1 LSKLPHTIVLLIAIF
16 GKNLLTK
23 KTITMKKITL
33 LLSLMILPGFMLGQ
47 NLITNGGFEGLAT
60 GDINNSSSAV
70 GVWWASSTLTTI
82 ANNTTNSF
90 EGTYYVQLGEQFRNL
105 RQRFTAV
112 ANTTYQVSFR
122 YRITNVSIV
131 NAADAPFVSV
141 RINDGLFGGNG
152 TVIQSFQVPIYTN
165 ADLKTYGQYTFT
177 FNSGAN
183 TDLNFYIFKNN
194 RVGTINNSVRFDKIS
209 IRKLH
214 TFDGS
219 TDSDFATASN
229 WDTDE
234 APNDDD
240 VVIPAGQ
247 NAVIS
252 ASTGINSY
260 NLTIDPA
267 ATLTINGG
275 GSLISSEVTTGNIT
289 YNRTLQANK
298 WHFVTSPLVGAT
310 YNDTWIANNG
320 IALGI
325 GNNRGIS
332 TYQNGAADPTTG
344 QWVYVQ
350 AGGSGTFDTSK
361 GYSLRRSTTGTVS
374 FTGTYPTGA
383 KPATVT
389 QSVNNFNLVGNPY
402 PMYLSIANFFTN
414 NTLASGKLTEETVW
428 IWDQSANAGIGGYVQ
443 KTSNIDGAFQVAP
456 GQAFF
461 ISSGNASNIIFFQ
474 FNGTNQADTFLK
486 SAKTQAILNI
496 ATTDG
501 KSNTEMYYLPEGTND
516 FDNGYDAS
524 KFSGVTTNFDVYTS
538 QLSDGAKKLARQVL
552 SNSDMETLV
561 VPVGVK
567 VAAGKELTFT
577 AEAMNFP
584 DGIKLFLEDRA
595 TNTFTRLDEANSE
608 YKVTLAEAL
617 DGTGRFFLHTK
628 ASGVLGIEDVNLT
641 NVSIFKTSNETL
653 RVVGL
658 TQGTASL
665 KLFNILGK
673 QVLDTNFQSKGA
685 NDIALPR
692 LATGVYI
699 VQLQTENGRTNK
711 KIILE

>member
-1 LSKLPHTIVLLIAIF
+1 
-16 GKNLLTK
+16 
-23 KTITMKKITL
+23 MKKITL
-33 LLSLMILPGFMLGQ
+33 LLLLLILPGFMIGQ
-47 NLITNGGFEGLAT
+47 NLITNGDFQSNISAT
-60 GDINNSSSAV
+60 IDNWSGYNHQSLIDDGTNGTNVGNINNGEGSLFQEFAAV
-70 GVWWASSTLTTI
+70 GS
-82 ANNTTNSF
+82 
-90 EGTYYVQLGEQFRNL
+90 
-105 RQRFTAV
+105 
-112 ANTTYQVSFR
+112 TTYQIKFDYSWVSGTGNYNMTVRFR
-122 YRITNVSIV
+122 ERPSNTNLTLSNVSGGTLNGTSDGFIV
-131 NAADAPFVSV
+131 NTTPDIWYNASFNVTVPNNSTIRLLFFKSNGNRPFRVDNVSV
-141 RINDGLFGGNG
+141 R
-152 TVIQSFQVPIYTN
+152 Q
-165 ADLKTYGQYTFT
+165 
-177 FNSGAN
+177 
-183 TDLNFYIFKNN
+183 
-194 RVGTINNSVRFDKIS
+194 
-209 IRKLH
+209 LH
-214 TFDGS
+214 TFTGA
-219 TDSDFATASN
+219 TDSDFVTVTN
-229 WDTDE
+229 WDSGELPD
-234 APNDDD
+234 DDD
-240 VVIPAGQ
+240 VIIPAGQ
-247 NAVIS
+247 NVVLNGGYTSGNI
-252 ASTGINSY
+252 
-260 NLTIDPA
+260 TIDPA
-267 ATLTINGG
+267 GSLTINGG
-275 GSLISSEVTTGNIT
+275 GSLVLSSIAAITGNIT
-289 YNRTLQANK
+289 YNRTLQADK

-320 IALGI
+320 IALGT

-361 GYSLRRSTTGTVS
+361 GYSLRRSATGTVS

-538 QLSDGAKKLARQVL
+538 LLSDGAKKLARQVL

-628 ASGVLGIEDVNLT
+628 ASGVLGVEDVNLT